1 MTLTQKTYSVNNV
14 QLQVTTAGEAHH
26 PVILFLHGFP
36 EISLSWRRQLLFFA
50 EKGFYAVA
58 PDQRGYNRSSKP
70 NGVKAYTL
78 PHLTADI
85 AALIQQLTSGQ
96 VYLAGH
102 DWGGAVAWALALHYP
117 ELIHKLIILNMPHPV
132 VLQQQLKKS
141 GKQRLRSWYAGFFQI
156 PFLPELLC
164 QALNFKIL
172 ESSVV
177 KTALPHTFSRQTIA
191 LYKKAWQQ
199 PGALRAMIN
208 WYRAYKYDPLTSK
221 GKITVPTLLLWGKKD
236 KFLSSAMAQP
246 SLDQCSHGRLEFLD
260 NATHWLHHEQ
270 PDLVNNLILDFIK
283 TESPS

>member
-1 MTLTQKTYSVNNV
+1 MTLTQKTYAVNNV

-36 EISLSWRRQLLFFA
+36 EMGLSWRQQLLFFA
-50 EKGFYAVA
+50 EQGFYAIA

-70 NGVKAYTL
+70 SKVKDYTL

-85 AALIQQLTSGQ
+85 AALIQQLTPGQ

-102 DWGGAVAWALALHYP
+102 DWGGAVVWSLALHYP

-141 GKQRLRSWYAGFFQI
+141 GKQRLRSWYAGFFQV
-156 PFLPELLC
+156 PVLPELLC
-164 QALNFKIL
+164 RAFNFKIL

-177 KTALPHTFSRQTIA
+177 KTALPRTFSRQTIA

-208 WYRAYKYDPLTSK
+208 WYRAYKYDPLTNK
-221 GKITVPTLLLWGKKD
+221 EKITVPTLLLWGKKD
-236 KFLSSAMAQP
+236 KFLSSEMAQP
-246 SLDQCSHGRLEFLD
+246 SINQCNQGRLEFLD

-270 PDLVNNLILDFIK
+270 PSLVNNLILDFVK